1 MVLRSAILVAPELV
15 KNAILFLLSNVTPKI
30 YFLKKMQFSGTTPEL
45 MNQKPW
51 GESIGVLTN
60 LSGDFDTAEFE
71 KH

>member
-1 MVLRSAILVAPELV
+1 
-15 KNAILFLLSNVTPKI
+15 
-30 YFLKKMQFSGTTPEL
+30 MQFSGTTPER

-60 LSGDFDTAEFE
+60 LSEDFDTAEFE